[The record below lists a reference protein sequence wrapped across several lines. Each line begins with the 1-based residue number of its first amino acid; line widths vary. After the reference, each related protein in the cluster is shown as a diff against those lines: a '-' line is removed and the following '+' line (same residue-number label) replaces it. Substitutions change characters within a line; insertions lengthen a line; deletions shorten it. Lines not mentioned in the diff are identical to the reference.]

1 MRQQYYP
8 GRPYRLPYDR
18 HKMLGNFWPP
28 RKAARE
34 WGVSYP
40 DALRYMLA
48 HPQWCAWVRVQRPN
62 RPISW
67 VYCVSLELY
76 KSAEV

>member
-1 MRQQYYP
+1 MEQQYYP

-18 HKMLGNFWPP
+18 QEMLDTFWPP
-28 RKAARE
+28 RTAARA

-48 HPQWCAWVRVQRPN
+48 HPEWCAWVRVQRAN
-62 RPISW
+62 GRIEW
-67 VYCVSLELY
+67 VYCVSLDLIRE
-76 KSAEV
+76 AEG

>member
-1 MRQQYYP
+1 MQHQYYP

-18 HKMLGNFWPP
+18 QKMLGNYWPP

-34 WGVSYP
+34 WGVPYA

-48 HPQWCAWVRVQRPN
+48 HPDWCAWVRVQRADG
-62 RPISW
+62 RIEW
-67 VYCVSLELY
+67 IYCVSLVQYEA
-76 KSAEV
+76 AEV